1 MKKSPSSETTALS
14 VERSA
19 AGGSR
24 KRKKSYVLRR
34 LWKYLAK
41 HRLIIVLCILLVLL
55 SNALALIGP
64 SLSGKAIDAIG
75 TEKGGVDFPAVFRY
89 IGLMAICYLFSSLMS
104 YALSYLMIQLSQ
116 RVLFRIRQDLFNSLT
131 ALPIYFFDTRQ
142 TGDIISVM
150 SYDVDTIGSALST
163 DLLQIIKS
171 AITIVGSLAMML
183 SIEPLLVL
191 IFCVTVPLS
200 MFFSRY
206 ITKKVRPLYRNRSIA
221 LGAMNGFAEEMIAG
235 QKTTR
240 AYNRE
245 EVTISRF
252 DEKNDEAV
260 KAYTVAEYFGTLM
273 GPSVNFI
280 NNVSLTLISV
290 FGAIL
295 YVRGAIGL
303 GNISS
308 FVLYS
313 RKFSGPI
320 NEIAN
325 IFGDLQSAIAA
336 AERVFSLIDE
346 PPEKPDS
353 ADAVDLDGVRGAV
366 RLTDVEFGYV
376 PEHPI
381 IKGLSLYAKPGS
393 LIAIVGPTGAGKT
406 TIINLLMRFYDIDSG
421 SLTLDNRSI
430 YDIRRADLRRAYTM
444 VLQDTWLF
452 SGTVFE
458 NIAYSKENATMEEV
472 VAAAKAAR
480 IHSYITRLP
489 EGYNTMLNDAG
500 SNISKG
506 QKQLMTIARAML
518 LDSHM
523 LILDEATS
531 NVDTRTEMQIQAAMR
546 SLMKDKT
553 CFVIAHRLS
562 TIRDADLILVMQDGN
577 VVEQGT
583 HAELLQRG
591 GVYSRLYYSQFEAY

>member
-1 MKKSPSSETTALS
+1 MNRLPPLETAVFDADRSTAG
-14 VERSA
+14 E
-19 AGGSR
+19 GR
-24 KRKKSYVLRR
+24 KRSKSYVLRR
-34 LWKYLAK
+34 LWKYLST
-41 HRLIIVLCILLVLL
+41 HRLMIVLCILLVLL

-75 TEKGGVDFPAVFRY
+75 IEKGGVDFPAVFRY
-89 IGLMAICYLFSSLMS
+89 IGLMALCYLFSSLMS
-104 YALSYLMIQLSQ
+104 YALSYFMIQLSQ
-116 RVLFRIRQDLFNSLT
+116 KVVFRIRQDLFNSLT
-131 ALPIYFFDTRQ
+131 ALPVYFFDTRQ

-150 SYDVDTIGSALST
+150 SYDVDTIGTALST
-163 DLLQIIKS
+163 DLIQIIKS
-171 AITIVGSLAMML
+171 AITIVGSLIMML

-206 ITKKVRPLYRNRSIA
+206 ITKKVRPLYRKRSIA
-221 LGAMNGFAEEMIAG
+221 FGEMNGFAEEMIAG

-252 DEKNDEAV
+252 DEKNDAAV
-260 KAYTVAEYFGTLM
+260 KAYNVAEYFGTLM

-295 YVRGAIGL
+295 YIRGAIGL

-346 PPEKPDS
+346 TPEKPD
-353 ADAVDLDGVRGAV
+353 AANAAGLDEVRGAV
-366 RLTDVEFGYV
+366 ELTNVEFGYV

-381 IKGLSLYAKPGS
+381 IKSLSLYAKPGS

-406 TIINLLMRFYDIDSG
+406 TIINLLMRFYDIDAG
-421 SLTLDNRSI
+421 SLTLDGGSI

-458 NIAYSKENATMEEV
+458 NIAYSKENASMEEV

-480 IHSYITRLP
+480 IHSYIMRLP
-489 EGYNTMLNDAG
+489 DGYNTMLNDTG

-562 TIRDADLILVMQDGN
+562 TIKDADLILVMQDGN

-583 HAELLQRG
+583 HDELLKHG

>member
-1 MKKSPSSETTALS
+1 MRRSPAFETS
-14 VERSA
+14 VAGVNRPIY
-19 AGGSR
+19 GGSP
-24 KRKKSYVLRR
+24 KRGKSYVLVR
-34 LWKYLAK
+34 LWKYLSA
-41 HRLIIVLCILLVLL
+41 HRLMIVLCVLLVLL
-55 SNALALIGP
+55 SNTLALVGP

-75 TEKGGVDFPAVFRY
+75 TQKGGVDFPTVFRY
-89 IGLMAICYLFSSLMS
+89 VLLMAACYLFSSLMS

-116 RVLFRIRQDLFNSLT
+116 KVIFRIRQDMFNSLT
-131 ALPIYFFDTRQ
+131 SLPIGFFDTRQ

-150 SYDVDTIGSALST
+150 SYDVDTISSALST
-163 DLLQIIKS
+163 DLIQIVKS
-171 AITIVGSLAMML
+171 VITIVGSLIMML
-183 SIEPLLVL
+183 RIEPLLVL

-206 ITKKVRPLYRNRSIA
+206 ITRKVRPLYRKRSHS
-221 LGAMNGFAEEMIAG
+221 LGDMNGFAEEMIAG

-252 DEKNDEAV
+252 DEKNEAAV
-260 KAYTVAEYFGTLM
+260 KAYTIAEYFGTLM

-280 NNVSLTLISV
+280 NNISLTLISV

-295 YVRGAIGL
+295 YVRGSIGL

-336 AERVFSLIDE
+336 AERVFALIDE
-346 PPEKPDS
+346 TPEKPDS
-353 ADAVDLDGVRGAV
+353 AEAIGLDEVCGAV
-366 RLTDVEFGYV
+366 ELKDIEFSYV
-376 PEHPI
+376 PERPI

-406 TIINLLMRFYDIDSG
+406 TIINLLMRFYDINSG
-421 SLTLDNRSI
+421 MLTLDSRSI
-430 YDIRRADLRRAYTM
+430 YDIKRADLRRAYTM

-458 NIAYSKENATMEEV
+458 NIAYSKEGATMDEV

-489 EGYNTMLNDAG
+489 DGYNTMLNDTG

-531 NVDTRTEMQIQAAMR
+531 NVDTRTEMQIQEAMR
-546 SLMKDKT
+546 SLMKGKT

-562 TIRDADLILVMQDGN
+562 TIKDADLILVMQDGN

-583 HAELLQRG
+583 HNELLERA
-591 GVYSRLYYSQFEAY
+591 GVYSKLYYSQFESY

>member
-366 RLTDVEFGYV
+366 RLTDVKFGYV

-421 SLTLDNRSI
+421 SLTLDDRSI

-458 NIAYSKENATMEEV
+458 NIAYSKENATMEKV